1 MAAEDCVPPAPA
13 EPPTAPEPAA
23 PPPAASAPAAPPAKK
38 PLHVPLL
45 LGLMVVGAVLGQ
57 VASACVRNLLREPPP
72 VLHVFLLA
80 GQSNMEG
87 HAVADLDDARDYN
100 GGRGNLV
107 SLLADPAAGARWRML
122 RDAGGGWTVRDDVFV
137 SYQSANG
144 PKAGPLTVGYAV
156 AEGAHHFGP
165 ELGIGWVL
173 GDRCE
178 EPVLLVKTA
187 WGGKSLA
194 VDFRPPG
201 AGGETGPFYAQML
214 AEYRAAAASAAET
227 FPACAGLEPK
237 LEGVI
242 WFQGWN
248 DGCDAAAAAEYEQN
262 LVHLILDLRAEFG
275 DPALPFVVG
284 ETGNM
289 DNEVLR
295 AGQRAGCERPEVAA
309 GTRFVPTF
317 EFRRRAEDS
326 PNVTHGHHWFGNAES
341 YLLAG
346 DAMGR
351 AMAEL
356 LDARAAAER

>member
-1 MAAEDCVPPAPA
+1 MSLTPARRRMVASRRPMNALATLFTGAATLLLAASCAQPAP
-13 EPPTAPEPAA
+13 E
-23 PPPAASAPAAPPAKK
+23 
-38 PLHVPLL
+38 
-45 LGLMVVGAVLGQ
+45 
-57 VASACVRNLLREPPP
+57 RPP
-72 VLHVFLLA
+72 VLRVFLLA

-87 HAVADLDDARDYN
+87 HAVADLDDPRDYN

-107 SLLADPAAGARWRML
+107 SVLADPVAGAPWQKL
-122 RDAGGGWTVRDDVFV
+122 RAPDGAWAVRDDVFV
-137 SYQSANG
+137 SFQSASG
-144 PKAGPLTVGYAV
+144 PKAGPLTVGFAGYA
-156 AEGAHHFGP
+156 GAHHFGP

-173 GDRCE
+173 GDFYD

-201 AGGETGPFYAQML
+201 AGGAVGPFYQQML
-214 AEYRAAAASAAET
+214 AEYRAAVASAGEI
-227 FPACAGLEPK
+227 FPACAGRAPQ

-248 DGCDAAAAAEYEQN
+248 DGCDDAAAAAYEQN
-262 LVHLILDLRAEFG
+262 LVHLILDLRAEFN

-309 GTRFVPTF
+309 GTRFAPTF
-317 EFRRRAEDS
+317 AFRRRAEDS
-326 PNVTHGHHWFGNAES
+326 PNTTHGHHWFGNAES

-351 AMAEL
+351 AMADL
-356 LDARAAAER
+356 LRARD